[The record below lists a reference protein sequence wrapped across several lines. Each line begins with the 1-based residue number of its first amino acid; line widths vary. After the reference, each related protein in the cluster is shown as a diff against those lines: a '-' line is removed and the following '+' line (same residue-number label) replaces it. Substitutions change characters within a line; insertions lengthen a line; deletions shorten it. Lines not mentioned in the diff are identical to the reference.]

1 MKKTILYPLLT
12 ILLLVSCGRKT
23 DNSKV
28 LWSYDSQIEKK
39 VESTLKKM
47 TLDEKIGQMLQLN
60 LPVIGHT
67 DRSGKFI
74 IDEEKLEEVI
84 GKYKVGSL
92 LNNPQNVP
100 PTPNEWYA
108 IVKKVQDKSMEVMG
122 IPCLI
127 GLDQNHGTTYT
138 SGGTLFPQNIN
149 IGATFNTEVAFDAAQ
164 ITAYETRASNVPWTF
179 CPTLDLSRNQLWPR
193 CWENF
198 GEDAYVNSAMAQFA
212 VMGFQGINP
221 NSVDNQHISVSL
233 KHYIGYGVPVSGKDR
248 TPAVISPMEL
258 REKYFAPY
266 LAGIHAGALN
276 IMVNSGMVNG
286 VMTHANHE
294 LLTVWLKD
302 ELGWDGMI
310 LTDWADIDNLYT
322 RDKVA
327 KDKKE
332 AIKMAIN
339 AGIDMSMDP
348 YSLQF
353 CDLLKELVNEGE
365 VPMSRIDDAVRRIL
379 RMKYRLGLFDTPVV
393 NPSDYPDFGSQKH
406 ADAALHAAEES
417 MVLLKNDGTLPLK
430 KGTKILLT
438 GPNANSMRCLDG
450 GWSYSW
456 QGDIADMCAAQYNTI
471 YEAMVNKF
479 GADNV
484 ILEQGVRY
492 TRGAT
497 FEAEAKPEIEK
508 AVAAA
513 RKADVIVACIGENS
527 YCETPGNI
535 SDLTLSKN
543 QRDLVKALA
552 QTGKPIVL
560 ILNEGRARIIADIE
574 PLANAIADIMLPG
587 NYGGDALAN
596 LLAGDANFSGRLPFT
611 YPKEVHSLIT
621 YDYKPCQEVDKM
633 EGAYDYDAVVSVQ
646 WPFGYGKS
654 YTTFKYSNLKYDR
667 MINKPVNP
675 PYPPEFTA
683 DNLLSFSVDVTNTG
697 SVVGKES
704 VLLFS
709 SDLVASVSPDVRR
722 LRKFTKIE
730 LEPGETKNVQ
740 IVIPASDLAFVGS
753 DGKWILEEGDFRIQ
767 VGTETITVNCSQ
779 THKWDTPNIP
789 IIQ

>member
-1 MKKTILYPLLT
+1 MRTVRHLSFLLPLLIVT
-12 ILLLVSCGRKT
+12 ACNNTPKSTLSYA
-23 DNSKV
+23 
-28 LWSYDSQIEKK
+28 YDSQIEDN
-39 VESTLKKM
+39 VERTLKKM

-60 LPVIGHT
+60 LPTVGHT
-67 DRSGKFI
+67 DRNGKFVV
-74 IDEEKLEEVI
+74 DDDKLEEVI

-92 LNNPQNVP
+92 LNTPQTIP
-100 PTPNEWYA
+100 PTPDEWYA
-108 IVKKVQDKSMEVMG
+108 IVKKVQDKSLDVMG

-149 IGATFNTEVAFDAAQ
+149 MGATFNRQATFDAAA
-164 ITAYETRASNVPWTF
+164 ITAYETRASNIPWTF

-198 GEDAYVNSAMAQFA
+198 GEDAYVNSAMAEAA
-212 VMGFQGINP
+212 VMGFQGLDP
-221 NSVDNQHISVSL
+221 NHIDNRHISVSL

-266 LAGIHAGALN
+266 LAGIRAGALN

-294 LLTVWLKD
+294 LLTVWLK
-302 ELGWDGMI
+302 EQLGWDGMI
-310 LTDWADIDNLYT
+310 LTDWADIDNLYN

-332 AIKMAIN
+332 AIRMAIN

-353 CDLLKELVNEGE
+353 CDILKELVEEGS

-379 RMKYRLGLFDTPVV
+379 RMKFRLGLFGTPYTD
-393 NPSDYPDFGSQKH
+393 PKSYTEFASAKH
-406 ADAALHAAEES
+406 AEVALHAAEES

-456 QGDIADMCAAQYNTI
+456 QGDIADMCASQYNTI

-492 TRGAT
+492 IRGAT
-497 FEAEAKPEIEK
+497 FEAEARPEIDK

-535 SDLTLSKN
+535 TDLTLSKN

-552 QTGKPIVL
+552 STGKPIVL
-560 ILNEGRARIIADIE
+560 ILNEGRPRIVADIE
-574 PLANAIADIMLPG
+574 PLANAITDIMLPG

-633 EGAYDYDAVVSVQ
+633 AGAYDYDAVVSVQ
-646 WPFGYGKS
+646 WAFGYGKS
-654 YTTFKYSNLKYDR
+654 YTNFKYSNLKYDR
-667 MINKPVNP
+667 MINKPVYP

-697 SVVGKES
+697 SVAGKES

-722 LRKFTKIE
+722 LRAFTKIE
-730 LEPGETKNVQ
+730 LEPGETRNVQ
-740 IVIPASDLAFVGS
+740 MIVPANDLAFVGP
-753 DGKWILEEGDFRIQ
+753 DGKWILEEGEFRIQ
-767 VGTETITVNCSQ
+767 VGTETITVNCGE

-789 IIQ
+789 L

>member
-1 MKKTILYPLLT
+1 MHMRKTSFLPVLSVILLT
-12 ILLLVSCGRKT
+12 ACNQTAKSPL
-23 DNSKV
+23 NY
-28 LWSYDSQIEKK
+28 SYDRDIEKR
-39 VESTLKKM
+39 VEATLKQM

-60 LPVIGHT
+60 LPVIGHNDPT
-67 DRSGKFI
+67 TGQFI
-74 IDEEKLEEVI
+74 IDDDKLEEVI

-92 LNNPQNVP
+92 LNNPQLIP
-100 PTPNEWYA
+100 PTPQEWQV
-108 IVKKVQDKSMEVMG
+108 IVKKIQDKSMEVMG

-149 IGATFNTEVAFDAAQ
+149 LGATFNRDVTFAAAQ

-179 CPTLDLSRNQLWPR
+179 CPTLDLSRNQLWSR

-198 GEDAYVNSAMAQFA
+198 GEDAFVNASMAQAA
-212 VMGFQGINP
+212 VLGFQGLDP
-221 NSVDNQHISVSL
+221 NHIGPKNISVSL

-248 TPAVISPMEL
+248 TPAVINPLEL

-266 LAGIHAGALN
+266 LAGIRSGALN

-294 LLTVWLKD
+294 LLTVWLKE

-310 LTDWADIDNLYT
+310 ITDWADIDNLYN

-379 RMKYRLGLFDTPVV
+379 RMKIRLGLFETPVV
-393 NPSDYPDFGSQKH
+393 DHRDYPNFGSVQH
-406 ADAALHAAEES
+406 ADVALHAAEES
-417 MVLLKNDGTLPLK
+417 MVLLKNDGILPLK
-430 KGTKILLT
+430 KGTKILVT

-456 QGDIADMCAAQYNTI
+456 QGDMADICAADHNTI
-471 YEAMVNKF
+471 YEALVNKF

-484 ILEQGVRY
+484 ILEQGVKY

-513 RKADVIVACIGENS
+513 RKADVIIACIGENS

-535 SDLTLSKN
+535 TDLTLSQN

-552 QTGKPIVL
+552 RTGKPIVL

-574 PLANAIADIMLPG
+574 PLANAITDIMLPG

-596 LLAGDANFSGRLPFT
+596 LLAGSVNFSGRLPFT

-621 YDYKPCQEVDKM
+621 YDYKPCQEMDKM
-633 EGAYDYDAVVSVQ
+633 AGAYDYDAVVSVQ

-654 YTTFKYSNLKYDR
+654 YTTFKYSNLRVSKYQGEPGDDT
-667 MINKPVNP
+667 N
-675 PYPPEFTA
+675 FTA
-683 DNLLSFSVDVTNTG
+683 DDQLVIQVDVTNTG
-697 SVVGKES
+697 SVSGKES

-722 LRKFTKIE
+722 LRAFNKIE
-730 LEPGETKNVQ
+730 LDPGQTKTVTFYLWTK
-740 IVIPASDLAFVGS
+740 DLAFVGA
-753 DGKWILEEGDFRIQ
+753 DGKWILEAGEFRIQ
-767 VGTETITVNCSQ
+767 IGTETIILNCTE
-779 THKWDTPNIP
+779 THKWDTPNIM
-789 IIQ
+789 